1 MPLHGVAD
9 HLRTKWRRRSS
20 RTTTSGTVI
29 KPEDGR
35 RTHNNNSSNHHN
47 HLRAKSKAS
56 TEGESGAKSAK
67 ERKSSSSPP
76 KDYPPSPD
84 TLLNGIGDYVFLN
97 QLGHGKFSKVML
109 AQHYLTGEKFAIK
122 IIDKRIHDYRVMSRL
137 VREITLMEV
146 IDHPNIVH
154 LYETYETAD
163 SLYLVMEYVPGVN
176 LEEHLQRRGG
186 ALSENEARM
195 IFRQMVAA
203 VDYCHSRWVVHRDL
217 KAPNVLLT
225 PDGNVRLID
234 LGLGN
239 RFGLQRLKTI
249 CGSMLYYS
257 PEIISGQK
265 YIGPEVDCWCLGV
278 SLFRMTAGFEP
289 FAHAHTVGELRKDV
303 ISGNYP
309 MPVHLS
315 DGLQRTI
322 RKCLAVDRRKRMALQ
337 VALKDDPWLNNYGQL
352 EDLFASKNSKED
364 HGSSE
369 VDEVVRMKA
378 ERERAKRQH
387 LKDLEEEK
395 RTGYHVKRTI
405 IYHPINQSIYFTSST
420 PHTSKM
426 EVNFRSREALR
437 ASLFQEIQTI
447 LHQVGLEPIH
457 NARLS
462 DMKSPFHYLLHK
474 LKRPNSQTHLKKT
487 PSTLSLS
494 QLYQRVTSDQI
505 NYYSIQANVR
515 GLSSTTA
522 VDSGRSSFSS
532 FSMNNSYPYSL
543 RHGTF
548 NQQAM
553 QRDEYELIL
562 LVRSACELLG
572 VTYQHDTK
580 MRLTCMMT
588 LRQGTMDKN
597 RGSWFYSLVPRDGQ
611 HDGAIST
618 PTLLQKPPR
627 SSSND
632 FGQDNNNHGRRSSS
646 FMDKISNSSQ
656 TKGGGSRWSRQFKRL
671 SMPLHQWS
679 NSIHFNSSSAA
690 ISNPGSMTIGQGSF
704 ARTTSQQQLAQRSGT
719 TTAGGA
725 APPAL
730 PSPEDQ
736 TGSDEKMAQKDG
748 TVIFTIEAFS
758 VPRKVKDENRTTTVP
773 SHRMVGIRFSKVK
786 GSSKVFKL
794 ASGWISGVLA
804 TNIHDPMY
812 NESLNTTDMDTSA

>member
-1 MPLHGVAD
+1 MPLRGVAD
-9 HLRTKWRRRSS
+9 HLRTKWRRHSS
-20 RTTTSGTVI
+20 RMTSSGTVI
-29 KPEDGR
+29 KPDDMKR
-35 RTHNNNSSNHHN
+35 SQQQQQQ
-47 HLRAKSKAS
+47 RAKSKAS
-56 TEGESGAKSAK
+56 TEGDSGAKNTK
-67 ERKSSSSPP
+67 DRKSSSSPP

-84 TLLNGIGDYVFLN
+84 TLLNGIGDYLFLN

-109 AQHYLTGEKFAIK
+109 AQHYLTGEKYAVK

-176 LEEHLQRRGG
+176 LEEHLQRCGG
-186 ALSENEARM
+186 VLQEDEARA

-225 PDGNVRLID
+225 PDGNVKLID
-234 LGLGN
+234 LG
-239 RFGLQRLKTI
+239 
-249 CGSMLYYS
+249 

-278 SLFRMTAGFEP
+278 SLFRMTSGFEP

-315 DGLQRTI
+315 EGLQRTI
-322 RKCLAVDRRKRMALQ
+322 RKCLSVDRRRRMALQ
-337 VALKDDPWLNNYGQL
+337 VALKDDPWLNNHGQL
-352 EDLFASKNSKED
+352 EDLFATKRCVEE

-369 VDEVVRMKA
+369 MDEVVRLKA
-378 ERERAKRQH
+378 ERERSKRQH
-387 LKDLEEEK
+387 LKDLEEER
-395 RTGYHVKRTI
+395 RTGYHVKKTI

-426 EVNFRSREALR
+426 EVNLRSRETLR

-447 LHQVGLEPIH
+447 LHQVRLEPVQH
-457 NARLS
+457 ARLS
-462 DMKSPFHYLLHK
+462 DMKSPLHYLFRK
-474 LKRPNSQTHLKKT
+474 FKRPDPKSRLKKT
-487 PSTLSLS
+487 TSTLSLS
-494 QLYQRVTSDQI
+494 QLYQRVTNDQI
-505 NYYSIQANVR
+505 NYYTIQANVR

-522 VDSGRSSFSS
+522 VDSVRSSFSS
-532 FSMNNSYPYSL
+532 FSMSNSYPYSI
-543 RHGTF
+543 RHGSFDHHAT
-548 NQQAM
+548 QK
-553 QRDEYELIL
+553 DEYELIL

-572 VTYQHDTK
+572 VTYQHDAK

-588 LRQGTMDKN
+588 LRQGAINKN
-597 RGSWFYSLVPRDGQ
+597 RGSWFYSLVPRDSR
-611 HDGAIST
+611 HDGAAST

-632 FGQDNNNHGRRSSS
+632 LVHENGRRSSS

-656 TKGGGSRWSRQFKRL
+656 AKASRWSRQFKRL

-704 ARTTSQQQLAQRSGT
+704 ARTASQQQLAQRPT
-719 TTAGGA
+719 
-725 APPAL
+725 APP
-730 PSPEDQ
+730 PPPEEPAQD
-736 TGSDEKMAQKDG
+736 DKMNQNKDG

-758 VPRKVKDENRTTTVP
+758 VPGRNKDESRTAP
-773 SHRMVGIRFSKVK
+773 RMVGIRFSKVK

-804 TNIHDPMY
+804 TSVHDPMY
-812 NESLNTTDMDTSA
+812 NESLNTDMDTSA